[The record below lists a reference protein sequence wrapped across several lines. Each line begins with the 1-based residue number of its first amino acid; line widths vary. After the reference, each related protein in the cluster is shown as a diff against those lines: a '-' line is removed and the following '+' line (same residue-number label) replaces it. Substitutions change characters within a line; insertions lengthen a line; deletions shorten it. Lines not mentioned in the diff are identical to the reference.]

1 MTPEYTRRA
10 KKKKRAPPGL
20 HTTPS
25 SSGYGSNYSTPSS
38 NDGKTSKLFRSMS
51 SDLSEQL
58 ALILFYFVTHLNQG
72 CDWALLASLRPQ
84 VLRNQSLHTL
94 DRLAT
99 WAALTLGF
107 HGFLRGSEFTATTTS
122 TFSKSHDM
130 LLRDIA
136 VESGHLTI
144 VIKASKTDPFR
155 VTSTLPVAATHTST
169 CPVRA
174 MKAFLRMARQTLAGL
189 SLQRH

>member
-1 MTPEYTRRA
+1 MVYLA
-10 KKKKRAPPGL
+10 AIL
-20 HTTPS
+20 HHHVEL
-25 SSGYGSNYSTPSS
+25 GY
-38 NDGKTSKLFRSMS
+38 
-51 SDLSEQL
+51 SDLLVDRPLL
-58 ALILFYFVTHLNQG
+58 AYLCKGIKRHHGTHTRVRLPLTS
-72 CDWALLASLRPQ
+72 ALLASLRPQ
-84 VLRNQSLHTL
+84 VLRNQSHHTL

-122 TFSKSHDM
+122 TFSRSHDM

-144 VIKASKTDPFR
+144 VINASKIDPFR

-174 MKAFLRMARQTLAGL
+174 MKAFLRMARHGPLMSPQANT
-189 SLQRH
+189 SPKITQHE